1 VSSERSHCRCG
12 RPPFGGFA
20 AHAAFLAVLA
30 AAAPARAQE
39 AVALDRATIR
49 RNDFSPQH
57 AAFELRVG
65 PYRPRIDDNLP
76 TDAYED
82 FFGDSARYMFGFE
95 LDWQALR
102 IPYLGTLGPGIGWGY
117 TQMSARNQVPP
128 DSAEPDAVV
137 SQESTL
143 NIMPI
148 YGVGVLRV
156 DALARRY
163 GVPLVP
169 YAKLGLSYA
178 FWWINDGV
186 GTATNDAGVKGRD
199 ISIGTQAAL
208 GGMFLLDI
216 LEPSAALGADN
227 ESGVNNSYLF
237 FEWSMSNYGGDQMN
251 VGSSSWVTG
260 LAFEM

>member
-1 VSSERSHCRCG
+1 L
-12 RPPFGGFA
+12 
-20 AHAAFLAVLA
+20 LAILA
-30 AAAPARAQE
+30 ASPASAQE
-39 AVALDRATIR
+39 DVPLDAATIR

-57 AAFELRVG
+57 AAFELRFG
-65 PYRPRIDDNLP
+65 PYRPKIDDNLP
-76 TDAYED
+76 TPAYED
-82 FFGDSARYMFGFE
+82 FFGDGSRYMFGFE

-102 IPYLGTLGPGIGWGY
+102 IPYVGTLGAGIGWGY
-117 TQMSARNQVPP
+117 TQMSARNQIPP
-128 DSAEPDAVV
+128 DSPEPDAVV

-186 GTATNDAGVKGRD
+186 GTATNDVGVKGRD
-199 ISIGTQAAL
+199 ISIGTHAAL

-227 ESGVNNSYLF
+227 DSGVNNSYLF